1 MTLYSLFLADHW
13 FISKPTFPV
22 DCCLLTYYYMRMQL
36 YSSHFAVDW
45 LAAQTRTRQSRAWF
59 LVRIELC
66 NVELLTSHVQAELS
80 RSQEAKTISAYSL
93 QIVASATSD
102 SKLQSQGFPLTCP
115 QKESPHQQCLEH
127 TQKKKQSS
135 FSTSFCTQQDLTIQ
149 GPNIGSSKHHL
160 ECTSREIH

>member
-13 FISKPTFPV
+13 FISNPTFPV

-93 QIVASATSD
+93 
-102 SKLQSQGFPLTCP
+102 
-115 QKESPHQQCLEH
+115 
-127 TQKKKQSS
+127 
-135 FSTSFCTQQDLTIQ
+135 
-149 GPNIGSSKHHL
+149 
-160 ECTSREIH
+160 